1 MKGSSG
7 SGMLERNSGDLGVAL
22 QATGCS
28 HGSLASFPRWAPS
41 SRVPKGRQGSE
52 TSRFLSHHLPF
63 FFSVLVSLTKTAK
76 KGLELKQN
84 LIEEVRACFLLLF
97 FLFSQPSYLVLKV
110 GVGLSVGDSSKY
122 PQRCQRPQSSLFP
135 HWGQSITAL
144 LLLPWDSRAP

>member
-1 MKGSSG
+1 
-7 SGMLERNSGDLGVAL
+7 MLERHSGDLGVAS
-22 QATGCS
+22 QATGSS
-28 HGSLASFPRWAPS
+28 HGSLASFPRWAPW
-41 SRVPKGRQGSE
+41 VLKGRQGSE

-110 GVGLSVGDSSKY
+110 GVGLCVGDSSKY

-135 HWGQSITAL
+135 PWGQSITARP
-144 LLLPWDSRAP
+144 LLPWDSRAP